1 MNIFATPWPHV
12 SVISV
17 VDILLVA
24 VIIYELLAL
33 IKGTRAAYML
43 VGVAALALAFYFSR
57 VGELTTLN
65 WLLSTLLP
73 YAVFALIVIFA
84 GEIRQALARLGRR
97 LLLSRTA
104 AAEADAYDDIVLA
117 ANLFSQNQTGAL
129 IVIEREI
136 GLRTYIESGV
146 PLDAHLSYDLLA
158 TIFRPSA
165 PLHDGAVIVQ
175 KDRIAAAAC
184 FLPLSMNPVLSTQ
197 LGTRHR
203 AGIGVTE
210 ETDAIAVIVSEE
222 TGAISLAVER
232 NDRTRSDR
240 GAIARAYWRTA
251 APLRAAL
258 HLAHADYE
266 RRRGTSR
273 FRGRRCREGVPLP
286 RARNSIHSTRRR
298 ALAMKDFFRRHVL
311 HNFGIKMISLA
322 LAVGLVA
329 GGGARSGRRK
339 WRSRC
344 PLNSATFRR
353 IWRSVPKTFL
363 GPRSGCAVR
372 SASCAACNQ
381 RIFMLKLNL
390 AA

>member
-1 MNIFATPWPHV
+1 VKFFAAPWPHL

-17 VDILLVA
+17 IDILLVA

-43 VGVAALALAFYFSR
+43 VGVAGLALAFYFSR
-57 VGELTTLN
+57 AGELATLN

-97 LLLSRTA
+97 LLRSRTA
-104 AAEADAYDDIVLA
+104 ASEADAYDDIVLA

-184 FLPLSMNPVLSTQ
+184 FLPLTLNPTLSRQ

-203 AGIGVTE
+203 AAIGITE
-210 ETDAIAVIVSEE
+210 ETDCLSLVVSEE
-222 TGAISLAVER
+222 TGRMSIAAFGELVQGLSIAEVVER
-232 NDRTRSDR
+232 INRHFGVERPGDMPNDEFPADIPLSQPTS
-240 GAIARAYWRTA
+240 A
-251 APLRAAL
+251 APVESRP
-258 HLAHADYE
+258 E
-266 RRRGTSR
+266 RVNR
-273 FRGRRCREGVPLP
+273 P
-286 RARNSIHSTRRR
+286 
-298 ALAMKDFFRRHVL
+298 
-311 HNFGIKMISLA
+311 
-322 LAVGLVA
+322 
-329 GGGARSGRRK
+329 
-339 WRSRC
+339 
-344 PLNSATFRR
+344 
-353 IWRSVPKTFL
+353 
-363 GPRSGCAVR
+363 
-372 SASCAACNQ
+372 
-381 RIFMLKLNL
+381 
-390 AA
+390 